1 MRTFKFFVF
10 TFLLLVTTLDLHAK
24 WWIFG
29 QDDDA
34 VTIDY
39 LYANTHNFDD
49 FAETIVLYNGALKE
63 NQIHIRGKATA
74 SSGKVAKV
82 VVTLD
87 GKKSWQKAKLS
98 KDGSFD
104 FSFEPELNSDYDLY
118 VKAVDTTTK
127 SNDIEATHKKLKII
141 DGDIYAFIAKT
152 LDALRAAYMEE
163 NGPKFLSYV
172 SDRFT
177 SDVDTLGIAIRKD
190 FTLLEDINIEFTI
203 NSVAEAE
210 GHYYA
215 SISYNRRVISTITG
229 ENFHDLGVTEFGF
242 VLGDKGAL
250 LYSMKNPLIFGVSD
264 PENVAQGDV
273 ASTENGDVLI
283 VNPDGTLTTGPVG
296 SSGQSGPISSG
307 SITLSSHTIYRQ
319 GFTFSDESYSDDSVG
334 DMNIADIIQEQDA
347 LRIGRGHGAQD
358 LGIVGIDTMTA
369 APVNGYLYGEVYD
382 QLANPSFDGHT
393 IAIKLTDGNYALL
406 EIQPGYSTTP
416 GGAFVKQY
424 RYKFNPNHS
433 PSFR

>member
-1 MRTFKFFVF
+1 MRAFKFFVF
-10 TFLLLVTTLDLHAK
+10 TFLLLVTTLDLQAK

-104 FSFEPELNSDYDLY
+104 FSFEPELDSDYDLY

-141 DGDIYAFIAKT
+141 EGDIYAFIAKT
-152 LDALRAAYMEE
+152 LDALREAYMEE
-163 NGPKFLSYV
+163 NGLKFLSYV

-177 SDVDTLGIAIRKD
+177 SDIDTLGIAIRKD
-190 FTLLEDINIEFTI
+190 FTLLENINIEFTI

-273 ASTENGDVLI
+273 ASTENGNILI
-283 VNPDGTLTTGPVG
+283 VNPDGTLTTGPL
-296 SSGQSGPISSG
+296 SGDVSGGPVTSG
-307 SITLSSHTIYRQ
+307 LVSLSSNI
-319 GFTFSDESYSDDSVG
+319 GFIFSDESTLSGPLG
-334 DMNIADIIQEQDA
+334 DYNYADMMQEHQDV
-347 LRIGRGHGAQD
+347 LIIGRGHGAQD
-358 LGIVGIDTMTA
+358 LGMIGLDTVTE
-369 APVNGYLYGEVYD
+369 APVNGYLSGQSYD
-382 QLANPSFDGHT
+382 QLTNPKYDGHT
-393 IAIKLTDGNYALL
+393 IAIKLTDGNYALV
-406 EIQPGYSTTP
+406 EIQPGYTMN
-416 GGAFVKQY
+416 GGSVVKQY
-424 RYKFNPNHS
+424 RYKYNPNHS
-433 PSFR
+433 PRF